1 MSAAPSMAAAIAAS
15 LPAPQSAPTTAT
27 PTYEAIPASMAKVID
42 IEADIQLTGVQLDG
56 LVSAPFSRN
65 TAFHLHLRHLFPPCP
80 CCAVFTLTA
89 GCPLSQL
96 SQVVSKIIKHARES
110 HGSSAHGVL
119 LGLDLDGTF
128 EISNSFPLP
137 HHVNEEDDKSSKGVG
152 KQCPPDV
159 TVDTC

>member
-56 LVSAPFSRN
+56 LVSAPFPQN
-65 TAFHLHLRHLFPPCP
+65 IAFHLHLRHSFPPCS

-89 GCPLSQL
+89 GCPLS
-96 SQVVSKIIKHARES
+96 
-110 HGSSAHGVL
+110 
-119 LGLDLDGTF
+119 
-128 EISNSFPLP
+128 
-137 HHVNEEDDKSSKGVG
+137 
-152 KQCPPDV
+152 
-159 TVDTC
+159 